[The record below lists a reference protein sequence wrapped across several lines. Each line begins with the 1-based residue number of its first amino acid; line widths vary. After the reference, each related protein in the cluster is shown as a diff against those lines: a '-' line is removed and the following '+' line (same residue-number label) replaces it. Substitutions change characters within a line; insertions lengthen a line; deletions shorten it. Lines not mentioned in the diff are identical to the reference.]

1 MINSYLSYRV
11 QGIYPSKIREVM
23 DKTKELKN
31 QGIEVIDFSIGRP
44 DFDTAKHI
52 KEATKIALDKGLVH
66 YTASAGT
73 LDLREAI
80 VYRLK
85 EDFQLIVEP
94 DEIIV
99 TAGATEANYIA
110 TQTILNSGDE
120 VLVPEPMYVYYSGW
134 SFLGGATIVNFPLD
148 IILKQTENLEKYIT
162 EKTKLIILTSPH
174 NPTGQVISRQ
184 SLEKIADLAK
194 KYNFLV
200 ISDDIYNKMIY
211 DNEEYVSIAN
221 FEDMK
226 ERTLIVGSLSKTYAM
241 DGWRV
246 GYLIAPKT
254 ITKQALKMH
263 QHILSCPNT
272 FVQEG
277 AKVALVS
284 SQECVE
290 KMIHEFDRRRKLMMS
305 YLDNLETP
313 YDRPSGAFYIFPLIR
328 KFGMNS
334 EKFCE
339 YLLDEAKVAVIP
351 GNAFGKLGE
360 GYVRFAYTTSYEN
373 IEKGMERV
381 EKALEKL
388 QVENR

>member
-1 MINSYLSYRV
+1 MINSYLSDRV

-23 DKTKELKN
+23 DKTKYLKN

-44 DFDTAKHI
+44 DFDTPKHI

-110 TQTILNSGDE
+110 TQTILNPGDE
-120 VLVPEPMYVYYSGW
+120 VLVPDPMYVYYSGW

-148 IILKQTENLEKYIT
+148 IILKQPEDLEKYIT
-162 EKTKLIILTSPH
+162 GKTKLIILTSPH
-174 NPTGQVISRQ
+174 NPTGQVIRRQ
-184 SLEKIADLAK
+184 SLEKIADLSK

-211 DNEEYVSIAN
+211 DNVEYISIAK

-226 ERTLIVGSLSKTYAM
+226 ERTIIIGSLSKTYAM

-246 GYLIAPKT
+246 GYLVAPKP
-254 ITKQALKMH
+254 IIIQALKMH

-277 AKVALVS
+277 ARVALSS
-284 SQECVE
+284 SQECVG
-290 KMIHEFDRRRKLMMS
+290 KMVHEFDRRRKLMMS
-305 YLDNLETP
+305 YLDNLELP
-313 YDRPSGAFYIFPLIR
+313 YTRPQGAFYIFPSIK
-328 KFGMNS
+328 KFGLIS
-334 EKFCE
+334 KEFCD
-339 YLLDEAKVAVIP
+339 YLLEEARVAVIP
-351 GNAFGKLGE
+351 GDAFGQLGE
-360 GYVRFAYTTSYEN
+360 GCVRFSYTTSYEN
-373 IEKGMERV
+373 IEKGM
-381 EKALEKL
+381 KKIKTALKKL
-388 QVENR
+388 

>member
-1 MINSYLSYRV
+1 MMDLYVSDRV
-11 QGIYPSKIREVM
+11 KGIYPSKIREVM
-23 DKTKELKN
+23 DKTRYLKN
-31 QGIEVIDFSIGRP
+31 QGIDVIDFSIGRP
-44 DFDTAKHI
+44 DFDTPEHI

-85 EDFQLIVEP
+85 EDFQLAVEP
-94 DEIIV
+94 DEVIV

-110 TQTILNSGDE
+110 TQTILNPGDE

-148 IILKQTENLEKYIT
+148 IISKQTESLERYIT
-162 EKTKLIILTSPH
+162 DKTKLIILTSPH

-184 SLEKIADLAK
+184 SLEKIADLSK

-211 DNEEYVSIAN
+211 DNIEYVSIAK
-221 FEDMK
+221 FEGMK
-226 ERTLIVGSLSKTYAM
+226 ERTLIIGSLSKTYAM

-246 GYLIAPKT
+246 GYLVAPKA

-263 QHILSCPNT
+263 QHVLSCPNT

-277 AKVALVS
+277 AKAALLS

-290 KMIHEFDRRRKLMMS
+290 EMVYEFNRRRKLMMS
-305 YLDNLETP
+305 YLDDLKCSYNPPE
-313 YDRPSGAFYIFPLIR
+313 GAFYLFPCIKKYGL
-328 KFGMNS
+328 NS
-334 EKFCE
+334 AEFCD
-339 YLLDEAKVAVIP
+339 YVLDKARVAIVP
-351 GNAFGKLGE
+351 GDAFGQLGE
-360 GYVRFAYTTSYEN
+360 GHVRFAYTTSYEN
-373 IEKGMERV
+373 IEKGME
-381 EKALEKL
+381 KIKSALKRL
-388 QVENR
+388 

>member
-1 MINSYLSYRV
+1 MITSPISTRV

-31 QGIEVIDFSIGRP
+31 QGIEVIEFSIGRP
-44 DFDTAKHI
+44 DFDTPKHI

-80 VYRLK
+80 VYRLQ

-110 TQTILNSGDE
+110 TQTILNPGDE

-148 IILKQTENLEKYIT
+148 IILKQPENSEKYIT
-162 EKTKLIILTSPH
+162 GKTKLIILTSPH

-184 SLEKIADLAK
+184 SLGKIADLAK

-200 ISDDIYNKMIY
+200 ISDEIYNKLIY
-211 DNEEYVSIAN
+211 DNVECISIAK
-221 FEDMK
+221 FEGMK
-226 ERTLIVGSLSKTYAM
+226 ERTLIIGSLSKTYAM

-246 GYLIAPKT
+246 GYLIAPKA

-277 AKVALVS
+277 TKVALSS

-290 KMIHEFDRRRKLMMS
+290 KMVQEFDRRRKLMMS
-305 YLDNLETP
+305 YLDNLELP
-313 YDRPSGAFYIFPLIR
+313 YARPQGAFYIFPSIK
-328 KFGMNS
+328 KFGLS
-334 EKFCE
+334 SKEFCD
-339 YLLDEAKVAVIP
+339 YLLAEARVAVVP
-351 GNAFGKLGE
+351 GDAFGQLGE
-360 GYVRFAYTTSYEN
+360 GCVRFAYTTSYEN
-373 IEKGMERV
+373 IEKGME
-381 EKALEKL
+381 KIKTALKKL
-388 QVENR
+388 